1 MTQVRTR
8 LAALIAAALP
18 LTATILPSP
27 AAAQMVVYDPAV
39 HAESV
44 LSAARALEQIRHQIT
59 AIEQQARMLERSQLD
74 LSPELSRSIEAARAL
89 FTEAEALA
97 FDMDRIAGDIETLYP
112 ETWEAYDLESVLAQS
127 QRWRAASRASLAR
140 AMQAEARAAAGIG
153 DTQLRLKSALGASQA
168 AEGQTGAIQAGN
180 QLEALSAAQLAEIH
194 SLLVVQGRALQT
206 ERMER
211 LAREARAE
219 EIQRRAFPSTRA
231 PAGDPARSAF

>member
-1 MTQVRTR
+1 MNPVRTR

-18 LTATILPSP
+18 LTATLLPAP

-44 LSAARALEQIRHQIT
+44 LSAARALEQIRHQIA
-59 AIEQQARMLERSQLD
+59 AIEQQAQMLQRNSLD
-74 LSPELSRSIEAARAL
+74 LSPELSRSIDEARNL

-97 FDMDRIAGDIETLYP
+97 FDIGRIGGDIETLYP

-140 AMQAEARAAAGIG
+140 AMQAEARAAGSID
-153 DTQLRLKSALGASQA
+153 DTGTRLQSALGASQA

-180 QLEALSAAQLAEIH
+180 QLQALSAAQLAEIH
-194 SLLVVQGRALQT
+194 SLLVLQGRALQT

-211 LAREARAE
+211 LAREERAE
-219 EIQRRAFPSTRA
+219 EIQRRAFPSTKA
-231 PAGDPARSAF
+231 PAGEPARSAF

>member
-18 LTATILPSP
+18 LTATILPAP

-44 LSAARALEQIRHQIT
+44 LSAARALEQIRHQIA
-59 AIEQQARMLERSQLD
+59 AIEQQARMLERNQLD
-74 LSPELSRSIEAARAL
+74 LSPELTQSIRSARDL
-89 FTEAEALA
+89 FTEAESLA
-97 FDMDRIAGDIETLYP
+97 FDIGRIASDIEALYP
-112 ETWEAYDLESVLAQS
+112 ETWEAYDLESVRAQS

-140 AMQAEARAAAGIG
+140 AMEAEARAAKSID
-153 DTQLRLKSALGASQA
+153 DTGTRLQSALGASQG

-180 QLEALSAAQLAEIH
+180 QLQALSAAQLAEIH

-211 LAREARAE
+211 LAREERAE
-219 EIQRRAFPSTRA
+219 EIQRRAFPAKLPA
-231 PAGDPARSAF
+231 PSDPARSAF

>member
-1 MTQVRTR
+1 MTR
-8 LAALIAAALP
+8 LAARLAAVMAAALP
-18 LTATILPSP
+18 LAAITPPPPAT
-27 AAAQMVVYDPAV
+27 AQMAVYDPAV
-39 HAESV
+39 HAQSV
-44 LSAARALEQIRHQIT
+44 LSAARALEQIRHQIA

-74 LSPELSRSIEAARAL
+74 LSPELTQSIRSARDL

-97 FDMDRIAGDIETLYP
+97 FDIGRIGRDIEALYP

-140 AMQAEARAAAGIG
+140 AMAAEARAAKSID
-153 DTQLRLKSALGASQA
+153 DTGTRLQSALGASQA

-211 LAREARAE
+211 LAREERAE
-219 EIQRRAFPSTRA
+219 EIQRRAFPAKLPA
-231 PAGDPARSAF
+231 PTDSARSAF

>member
-1 MTQVRTR
+1 MSSVRTR

-18 LTATILPSP
+18 LTATLLPAP

-44 LSAARALEQIRHQIT
+44 LSAARALEQIRHQIA
-59 AIEQQARMLERSQLD
+59 AIEQQARMLERNQLD
-74 LSPELSRSIEAARAL
+74 LSPELTQSINDARTLFAEAD
-89 FTEAEALA
+89 ALA
-97 FDMDRIAGDIETLYP
+97 FDIGRISGDIETLYP

-140 AMQAEARAAAGIG
+140 AMQAEARAAESIDDASG
-153 DTQLRLKSALGASQA
+153 RLQSALSASQA

-194 SLLVVQGRALQT
+194 SLLVLQGRALQT

-211 LAREARAE
+211 LAREERAE
-219 EIQRRAFPSTRA
+219 EIQRRAFPSTKA
-231 PAGDPARSAF
+231 PVSDPARSAF